1 MQQINSIYQYIE
13 PKISDIYFN
22 ANEGYKIKTVIKYT
36 GAKRKLKLDGTLL

>member
-22 ANEGYKIKTVIKYT
+22 ANEGYKIKTAVKYT
-36 GAKRKLKLDGTLL
+36 REKKKMKT